1 MVTSTV
7 SLHALHNIK
16 LSRLLDSDEGLVQ
29 EMEVTG
35 TRATIGSDAWKNAS
49 IRNIRLSHTVVNRS
63 DKACDLGQQLDPL
76 PSLRDTSIQQSN
88 ARIHAYVRATRAVL
102 VKLRESFLDTNEEI
116 KSLLRGKQDLER
128 TLEHIR
134 KDIILNTKSTM
145 QRQTRPLREKE
156 SDGADDLLT
165 AERQHLLK
173 LKRILEAQ
181 LRSVQKQ
188 LQVLDGARRRL
199 TACLQ
204 ERSRVLDLICHAV
217 SSVRGAGIKEG
228 QAEKPAT
235 PPVEP
240 LGPYTPECA
249 RVISTAAEARE
260 RSSNLRK
267 EVAEAIEQTVKLQKA
282 AHQSVNDGLT
292 QKVAETVTMKQ
303 HLLVGAGETRMAIHR
318 SKRWY
323 DATEMALGYTLGPV
337 AYSDLTTRERLDRPA
352 VQVYQRHPGNQL
364 PEAREIV
371 KGGEGLQESLNATA
385 RNIGLLTLTRKR
397 VDEDARDKHH
407 GALIDASVVR
417 TRRRLGN
424 HHWVINGVGC

>member
-1 MVTSTV
+1 
-7 SLHALHNIK
+7 
-16 LSRLLDSDEGLVQ
+16 
-29 EMEVTG
+29 
-35 TRATIGSDAWKNAS
+35 
-49 IRNIRLSHTVVNRS
+49 
-63 DKACDLGQQLDPL
+63 
-76 PSLRDTSIQQSN
+76 
-88 ARIHAYVRATRAVL
+88 
-102 VKLRESFLDTNEEI
+102 
-116 KSLLRGKQDLER
+116 
-128 TLEHIR
+128 
-134 KDIILNTKSTM
+134 
-145 QRQTRPLREKE
+145 
-156 SDGADDLLT
+156 LT

-292 QKVAETVTMKQ
+292 QKVAETVTMK
-303 HLLVGAGETRMAIHR
+303 VR
-318 SKRWY
+318 
-323 DATEMALGYTLGPV
+323 
-337 AYSDLTTRERLDRPA
+337 A
-352 VQVYQRHPGNQL
+352 V
-364 PEAREIV
+364 
-371 KGGEGLQESLNATA
+371 
-385 RNIGLLTLTRKR
+385 R
-397 VDEDARDKHH
+397 VQ
-407 GALIDASVVR
+407 
-417 TRRRLGN
+417 
-424 HHWVINGVGC
+424 

>member
-1 MVTSTV
+1 MQEFV
-7 SLHALHNIK
+7 
-16 LSRLLDSDEGLVQ
+16 E
-29 EMEVTG
+29 EMEV

-49 IRNIRLSHTVVNRS
+49 IRNIRLSQTVLNRS
-63 DKACDLGQQLDPL
+63 DKACELGQQLDPL

-102 VKLRESFLDTNEEI
+102 VKLRESLLDTNEEI
-116 KSLLRGKQDLER
+116 KSLLRGKEDLEK

-134 KDIILNTKSTM
+134 KDIILNTRSTM
-145 QRQTRPLREKE
+145 QRQTRPSREKDL
-156 SDGADDLLT
+156 DGADDLLA

-188 LQVLDGARRRL
+188 LQVLDGARKRL
-199 TACLQ
+199 TASLQ

-217 SSVRGAGIKEG
+217 SSVRGAGIKD
-228 QAEKPAT
+228 QAEKPIT

-249 RVISTAAEARE
+249 RVISTAAEARQ
-260 RSSNLRK
+260 RSTNLRK

-352 VQVYQRHPGNQL
+352 VQVHQRHPGNQL

-385 RNIGLLTLTRKR
+385 RNIGLLKLTKKR
-397 VDEDARDKHH
+397 VDDDARDKHH
-407 GALIDASVVR
+407 AALIDASVTR

-424 HHWVINGVGC
+424 HRWVINGIGC